1 MVSFLLPKRGTEL
14 YDEKEVPVL
23 CCPRTSSFH
32 FKTLSVGLRRVR
44 YYMKGWKHEFS
55 LSLIIFFLNLMM
67 LGSMMNLGSMALQ
80 ETILVSDS
88 FLMKF

>member
-1 MVSFLLPKRGTEL
+1 
-14 YDEKEVPVL
+14 
-23 CCPRTSSFH
+23 
-32 FKTLSVGLRRVR
+32 
-44 YYMKGWKHEFS
+44 MKGWKHEFS